1 VGGFLGF
8 WEILI
13 IAGILLLIFGP
24 KRVPQ
29 LGRSLGR
36 GLRELRH
43 ALPSSRDELE
53 DKSSGEPTSR
63 TELKTRERD
72 SVS

>member
-1 VGGFLGF
+1 MGWLGF
-8 WEILI
+8 WDILI
-13 IAGILLLIFGP
+13 VAAVVLFIFGP

-36 GLRELRH
+36 GLRELRN
-43 ALPSSRDELE
+43 ALPSSRDEA
-53 DKSSGEPTSR
+53 DDQPRS
-63 TELKTRERD
+63 ELKTRERD